1 MYVGNKP
8 VSFSIAVHAEN
19 QTFAVR
25 IIKFFFYVY
34 YCMII
39 KSYFCHMKFD
49 FIHLQLL
56 CIINEICT
64 QSFISEDLKCYTCT
78 MCYSGVTGY
87 FKEIWLNKFLLNGT
101 FHLFLFFVMLV
112 INQNG
117 GTMLVCTEVFVR
129 RSQRFLDHSVTAV
142 DWFYK
147 RVPLSRWKIT

>member
-1 MYVGNKP
+1 MVIYMYVGNKP

-25 IIKFFFYVY
+25 IINFFFYVY

-87 FKEIWLNKFLLNGT
+87 FEEIWLNKFLLNGT
-101 FHLFLFFVMLV
+101 FHLFLFFCNACIKSEWRHNACVHR
-112 INQNG
+112 G
-117 GTMLVCTEVFVR
+117 VCATVTEVF
-129 RSQRFLDHSVTAV
+129 RSFSDC
-142 DWFYK
+142 
-147 RVPLSRWKIT
+147 SRLVLQVLNK